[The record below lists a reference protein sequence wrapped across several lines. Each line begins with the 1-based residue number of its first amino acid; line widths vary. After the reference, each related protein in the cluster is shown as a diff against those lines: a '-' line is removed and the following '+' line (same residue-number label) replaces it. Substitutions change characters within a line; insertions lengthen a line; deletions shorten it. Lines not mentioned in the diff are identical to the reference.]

1 MVFIKNKMLS
11 IALPP
16 KVTLNWGNDFLKVTG
31 PLGSIIKRK
40 GNISLVLKEN
50 RLYILGLES
59 DERKHFYLSLLRTLL
74 IGVSKGY
81 RRKLRLVGVGYR
93 ASISNK
99 NLILKLGYSHEVVY
113 VIPDDVQ
120 IQCSKNKGTLIVLKG
135 KELHRVC
142 QVASEIRSLRV
153 PDSYK
158 GKGIHYD
165 KEELKLKKGKR
176 EGK

>member
-1 MVFIKNKMLS
+1 MLS
-11 IALPP
+11 ISIPA
-16 KVTLNWGNDFLKVTG
+16 KVSLNWGNDFLKITG
-31 PLGSIIKRK
+31 PLGSVVKRK
-40 GNISLVLKEN
+40 GNISLALKDN
-50 RLYILGLES
+50 RLYVLGLDS
-59 DERKHFYLSLLRTLL
+59 DEKKHFYLSLLRTLL

-81 RRKLRLVGVGYR
+81 RRKLRLVGVGYK
-93 ASISNK
+93 ASIANN
-99 NLILKLGYSHEVVY
+99 NLILKLGYSHEVSY
-113 VIPDDVQ
+113 SIPEDVQ

-142 QVASEIRSLRV
+142 QVASEIRSLRI

-158 GKGIHYD
+158 GKGIHFD